1 EVEPNRGHVGEEGRR
16 EERRDGAAARGGA
29 MRDVKREALSVKR
42 GGVALGVVMLG
53 LLCATVTVWAGD
65 LALGDP
71 RQMTFKPVEFTPPE
85 PDRMVLEN
93 GMVVYLLEDHE
104 LPLISMTATM
114 RTGSWLD
121 PADKIGLASLTG
133 SIMRTGGGGG
143 LSSEQVDEELEQFAG
158 DVGISIGRQSG
169 SASLDVLSKDL
180 KRGLQIFA
188 GLIRTPAFEPARVEL
203 AKLQGI
209 EGIRRRQDNPGS
221 IVGREFVKLLYG
233 ADHPTA
239 RESSIESITRITRDD
254 LVVFHR
260 RTIHPNGM
268 MLGVT
273 GDFDKS
279 AMLALLR
286 EVFGDWKKGEV
297 PVLTIADVPQSPTAR
312 PVVRF
317 VNKDTSQTHL
327 RVGHLSIKEQDP
339 DYVALAIAND
349 ILGGSSFRSR
359 LFNDVR
365 TKRGLA
371 YSVGSRLNTGVH
383 DQGVWLMRAETK
395 LPSTQEVITRFVA
408 NMERMRTELVTDSEL
423 AEAKEAYVNS
433 FVFSFASSSAIVGRL
448 VELEYDGLPKDFLQQ
463 LRARVIA
470 LTKDEI
476 LAAAKKHFHPDRL
489 TIVAVGAGEALPKLL
504 SGFGEVK
511 EIKLVPEG

>member
-1 EVEPNRGHVGEEGRR
+1 
-16 EERRDGAAARGGA
+16 
-29 MRDVKREALSVKR
+29 MRDMKRETRNVKRWSFVPCLMIMA
-42 GGVALGVVMLG
+42 VAIPVL
-53 LLCATVTVWAGD
+53 AAWAGD

-71 RQMTFKPVEFTPPE
+71 RQMTFKPVEFIPPE
-85 PDRMVLEN
+85 PDRVVLEN
-93 GMVVYLLEDHE
+93 GTVVYLLEDHE
-104 LPLISMTATM
+104 LPLISMTAIM

-121 PADKIGLASLTG
+121 PADKIGLAAMTG

-203 AKLQGI
+203 AKLQTI

-254 LVVFHR
+254 LVAFHR
-260 RTIHPNGM
+260 KTIHPNGM

-286 EVFGDWKKGEV
+286 EVFGDWKQGEV
-297 PVLTIADVPQSPTAR
+297 PVLTIADVPQSLTAK

-371 YSVGSRLNTGVH
+371 YSVGSRLNSGVH

-448 VELEYDGLPKDFLQQ
+448 IELEYDGLPKDFLQQ

-476 LAAAKKHFHPDRL
+476 LAASKKHFHPERL

-511 EIKLVPEG
+511 EIKLAPEG

>member
-1 EVEPNRGHVGEEGRR
+1 
-16 EERRDGAAARGGA
+16 
-29 MRDVKREALSVKR
+29 MMQVKRNMRNVNRLSVVLCSTIMA
-42 GGVALGVVMLG
+42 VAIPLTA
-53 LLCATVTVWAGD
+53 CAD
-65 LALGDP
+65 NLALGDP

-85 PDRMVLEN
+85 PDRVVLEN

-104 LPLISMTATM
+104 LPLVSITATM
-114 RTGSWLD
+114 RTGGWLD
-121 PADKIGLASLTG
+121 PADKVGLASLTG

-143 LSSEQVDEELEQFAG
+143 LSAEQVDEELEQFAG

-188 GLIRTPAFEPARVEL
+188 GLIRTPAFEPAKVEL
-203 AKLQGI
+203 AKLQSI

-239 RESSIESITRITRDD
+239 RESSIESVTRITRED
-254 LVVFHR
+254 LIAFHKK
-260 RTIHPNGM
+260 TVHPNGM
-268 MLGVT
+268 MVGVT
-273 GDFDKS
+273 GDFEKT

-286 EVFGDWKKGEV
+286 EIFGDWKKGEV
-297 PVLTIADVPQSPTAR
+297 PVLTIAEVPQSQTPK
-312 PVVRF
+312 PVIRF

-339 DYVALAIAND
+339 DYVSLAIAND

-395 LPSTQEVITRFVA
+395 LPSTQEVIARFIA

-463 LRARVIA
+463 LRARVVA
-470 LTKDEI
+470 LTKEEI
-476 LAAAKKHFHPDRL
+476 LAASKKHFHPERL

-511 EIKLVPEG
+511 EVKVAP

>member
-1 EVEPNRGHVGEEGRR
+1 
-16 EERRDGAAARGGA
+16 
-29 MRDVKREALSVKR
+29 MRSVKREPFNVKR
-42 GGVALGVVMLG
+42 GCFILTTMVIAL
-53 LLCATVTVWAGD
+53 TVPVLTAWAGD
-65 LALGDP
+65 PALGDP
-71 RQMTFKPVEFTPPE
+71 RQMTFQPVEFTPPE
-85 PDRMVLEN
+85 PDRVVLEN

-104 LPLISMTATM
+104 LPLVSMTATM

-133 SIMRTGGGGG
+133 SVMRTGGGGG
-143 LSSEQVDEELEQFAG
+143 LSAEQVDEELEQFAG
-158 DVGISIGRQSG
+158 DLGISIGRQSG

-188 GLIRTPAFEPARVEL
+188 GLIRTPTFEPARVEL
-203 AKLQGI
+203 VKLQAI

-233 ADHPTA
+233 EDHPTA
-239 RESSIESITRITRDD
+239 RESSIGSITRITRDD
-254 LVVFHR
+254 LVAFHR
-260 RTIHPNGM
+260 KTIHPNGM

-279 AMLALLR
+279 SMLALLR

-297 PVLTIADVPQSPTAR
+297 PVLTIADVPQSQTAK

-317 VNKDTSQTHL
+317 VNKETSQTHL
-327 RVGHLSIKEQDP
+327 RLGHLSIKEQDP

-371 YSVGSRLNTGVH
+371 YSVGSRLNAGVH

-395 LPSTQEVITRFVA
+395 LPSTQEVIARFVA
-408 NMERMRTELVTDSEL
+408 NMERMRTELVTDNEL

-448 VELEYDGLPKDFLQQ
+448 IELEYDGLPKDFLQQ
-463 LRARVIA
+463 LRARVVA
-470 LTKDEI
+470 LTKEEI
-476 LAAAKKHFHPDRL
+476 LAAAKKHFNPERL
-489 TIVAVGAGEALPKLL
+489 TIVAVGSGEALPKLL

-511 EIKLVPEG
+511 EIKLTPEG

>member
-1 EVEPNRGHVGEEGRR
+1 
-16 EERRDGAAARGGA
+16 
-29 MRDVKREALSVKR
+29 MRNVKRETRNVKR
-42 GGVALGVVMLG
+42 WRFA
-53 LLCATVTVWAGD
+53 LCAMLMAVAIPVLTACAGN

-85 PDRMVLEN
+85 PDRVVLEN
-93 GMVVYLLEDHE
+93 GIIVYLLEDHE
-104 LPLISMTATM
+104 LPLVSITVTM
-114 RTGSWLD
+114 KTGGWLD
-121 PADKIGLASLTG
+121 PADKVGLASLIG
-133 SIMRTGGGGG
+133 SLMRTGGGGG
-143 LSSEQVDEELEQFAG
+143 LSAERVDEELEQFAG
-158 DVGISIGRQSG
+158 DVGISIGRKSG

-188 GLIRTPAFEPARVEL
+188 GLIRTPAFEPAQVEL
-203 AKLQGI
+203 AKLQSI

-221 IVGREFVKLLYG
+221 IVSREFVKLLYG
-233 ADHPTA
+233 AEHPTA
-239 RESSIESITRITRDD
+239 RESSVESIARITRED
-254 LVVFHR
+254 LIAFYR
-260 RTIHPNGM
+260 KTIHPNGM

-286 EVFGDWKKGEV
+286 ETFGDWKPGEG
-297 PVLTIADVPQSPTAR
+297 PVLTIADAPQNQTGK

-327 RVGHLSIKEQDP
+327 RVGHLSIKESDP

-395 LPSTQEVITRFVA
+395 LPSTQEVITRFIA

-448 VELEYDGLPKDFLQQ
+448 VELEYDGLPPDFLQQ
-463 LRARVIA
+463 LRARVVA
-470 LTKDEI
+470 LTKEEI
-476 LAAAKKHFHPDRL
+476 LAAAKKHFNPERL

-504 SGFGEVK
+504 GGFGNLQ
-511 EIKLVPEG
+511 EIKLVPER

>member
-1 EVEPNRGHVGEEGRR
+1 
-16 EERRDGAAARGGA
+16 
-29 MRDVKREALSVKR
+29 MRDVKREARNVKR
-42 GGVALGVVMLG
+42 WGFVLCSIAMAVAIPVLAG
-53 LLCATVTVWAGD
+53 CAGD

-85 PDRMVLEN
+85 PDRVVLEN

-121 PADKIGLASLTG
+121 PAERIGLASLTG
-133 SIMRTGGGGG
+133 SVMRTGGGGG
-143 LSSEQVDEELEQFAG
+143 LSAERVDEELEQFAG

-180 KRGLQIFA
+180 KRGLQILA

-203 AKLQGI
+203 AKLQAI

-221 IVGREFVKLLYG
+221 IVGREFVKLLFG

-239 RESSIESITRITRDD
+239 RESSIESITRVTRDD
-254 LVVFHR
+254 LVAFHR
-260 RTIHPNGM
+260 KTIYPNGL

-286 EVFGDWKKGEV
+286 EVFGDWEKGEV
-297 PVLTIADVPQSPTAR
+297 PVLTIADVPQSPMAK

-317 VNKDTSQTHL
+317 VNKETSQTHL

-371 YSVGSRLNTGVH
+371 YSVGSRLNSGVH

-408 NMERMRTELVTDSEL
+408 NMERMRTELVTDREL

-448 VELEYDGLPKDFLQQ
+448 IELEYDGLPKDFLQQ

-476 LAAAKKHFHPDRL
+476 LAAAKKHFNPERL

-511 EIKLVPEG
+511 EIKLAPEG

>member
-1 EVEPNRGHVGEEGRR
+1 
-16 EERRDGAAARGGA
+16 
-29 MRDVKREALSVKR
+29 MMQVKRNMRNVNRLSAVLCSTIMA
-42 GGVALGVVMLG
+42 VAIPLTA
-53 LLCATVTVWAGD
+53 CAEN
-65 LALGDP
+65 LASGDP

-85 PDRMVLEN
+85 PDRVVLEN

-104 LPLISMTATM
+104 LPLVSITATM
-114 RTGSWLD
+114 RTGGWLD
-121 PADKIGLASLTG
+121 PADKVGLASLTG

-143 LSSEQVDEELEQFAG
+143 LSAEQVDEELEQFAG

-188 GLIRTPAFEPARVEL
+188 GLIRMPAFESAKVEL
-203 AKLQGI
+203 AKLQSI

-239 RESSIESITRITRDD
+239 RESSIESVTRITRED
-254 LVVFHR
+254 LIAFHKK
-260 RTIHPNGM
+260 TVHPNGM
-268 MLGVT
+268 MVGVT
-273 GDFDKS
+273 GDFEKT

-286 EVFGDWKKGEV
+286 DMFGDWKKGDV
-297 PVLTIADVPQSPTAR
+297 PVLTIADVPESQTPK
-312 PVVRF
+312 PVIRF

-339 DYVALAIAND
+339 DYVSLAIAND

-383 DQGVWLMRAETK
+383 EQGVWLMRAETK
-395 LPSTQEVITRFVA
+395 LSSTQEVIARFIA

-463 LRARVIA
+463 LRARVVA
-470 LTKDEI
+470 LTKEEI
-476 LAAAKKHFHPDRL
+476 LAASKKHFHPERL

-511 EIKLVPEG
+511 EVKVAPER

>member
-1 EVEPNRGHVGEEGRR
+1 MRNVARWS
-16 EERRDGAAARGGA
+16 GALCSTIVAVAIPLLAA
-29 MRDVKREALSVKR
+29 
-42 GGVALGVVMLG
+42 
-53 LLCATVTVWAGD
+53 CAGD

-85 PDRMVLEN
+85 PDRVVLEN

-104 LPLISMTATM
+104 LPLVSLTATM
-114 RTGSWLD
+114 RTGSWID
-121 PADKIGLASLTG
+121 PADKIGLASLAG
-133 SIMRTGGGGG
+133 SVMRTGGGGS
-143 LSSEQVDEELEQFAG
+143 LSAEQVDEELEQFAG

-188 GLIRTPAFEPARVEL
+188 GLIRTPAFEAERVEL
-203 AKLQGI
+203 AKLQAI
-209 EGIRRRQDNPGS
+209 EGIRRRQDQPGS

-239 RESSIESITRITRDD
+239 RESSIGSISGITRDD
-254 LVVFHR
+254 VVAFHR
-260 RTIHPNGM
+260 KTIHPNGM

-273 GDFDKS
+273 GDFNKS
-279 AMLALLR
+279 EMLALLR
-286 EVFGDWKKGEV
+286 EVFGDWKQGEV
-297 PVLTIADVPQSPTAR
+297 PVLTIADVPQSPTAK

-327 RVGHLSIKEQDP
+327 RIGHLSIKEQDP

-371 YSVGSRLNTGVH
+371 YSVGSRLNSGVH

-395 LPSTQEVITRFVA
+395 LSSTQEVITRFVA
-408 NMERMRTELVTDSEL
+408 NMERMRTELVTDGEL
-423 AEAKEAYVNS
+423 KEAKEAYVNS
-433 FVFSFASSSAIVGRL
+433 FVFSFSSSSAIVGRL
-448 VELEYDGLPKDFLQQ
+448 VGLEYDGLPKDFLQQ
-463 LRARVIA
+463 LRTRVIA
-470 LTKDEI
+470 LTKGEI
-476 LAAAKKHFHPDRL
+476 LAAAKKHFNPERL

-511 EIKLVPEG
+511 EIKLVPES

>member
-1 EVEPNRGHVGEEGRR
+1 
-16 EERRDGAAARGGA
+16 
-29 MRDVKREALSVKR
+29 MRDVKRETRNVKR
-42 GGVALGVVMLG
+42 WGFVLCSIAMAVAIPVLAG
-53 LLCATVTVWAGD
+53 CAGD

-85 PDRMVLEN
+85 PDRVVLEN
-93 GMVVYLLEDHE
+93 GMIVYFLEDHE

-121 PADKIGLASLTG
+121 PAERIGLASLTG
-133 SIMRTGGGGG
+133 SVMRTGGGGG
-143 LSSEQVDEELEQFAG
+143 LSAERVDEELEQFAG
-158 DVGISIGRQSG
+158 DVGILIGRQSG

-203 AKLQGI
+203 AKLQAI

-221 IVGREFVKLLYG
+221 IVGREFVKLLFG
-233 ADHPTA
+233 SDHPTA
-239 RESSIESITRITRDD
+239 RESSIESITRVTRDD
-254 LVVFHR
+254 LVAFHR
-260 RTIHPNGM
+260 KTIYPNGL

-286 EVFGDWKKGEV
+286 EVFGDWEKGEV
-297 PVLTIADVPQSPTAR
+297 PVLTIADVPQSPMAK

-317 VNKDTSQTHL
+317 VNKETSQTHL

-371 YSVGSRLNTGVH
+371 YSVGSRLNSGVH

-408 NMERMRTELVTDSEL
+408 NMERMRTELVTDREL

-448 VELEYDGLPKDFLQQ
+448 IELEYDGLPKDFLQQ

-470 LTKDEI
+470 LTKEEI
-476 LAAAKKHFHPDRL
+476 LAAAKKHFHPERL
-489 TIVAVGAGEALPKLL
+489 TIVAVGAGEALQKLL

-511 EIKLVPEG
+511 EIKLAPEG

>member
-1 EVEPNRGHVGEEGRR
+1 MRHVRR
-16 EERRDGAAARGGA
+16 A
-29 MRDVKREALSVKR
+29 MRNVTRWSVVLCSTI
-42 GGVALGVVMLG
+42 VATAIPVLTA
-53 LLCATVTVWAGD
+53 CAGN
-65 LALGDP
+65 LAVGDP
-71 RQMTFKPVEFTPPE
+71 RQMTFPPVEFTPPE
-85 PDRMVLEN
+85 PDRVVLEN
-93 GMVVYLLEDHE
+93 GMIIYFLEDHE
-104 LPLISMTATM
+104 LPLVSVTATM

-121 PADKIGLASLTG
+121 PVEKIGLASLTG
-133 SIMRTGGGGG
+133 SVMRTGGGGG
-143 LSSEQVDEELEQFAG
+143 LSSKQVDEELEQFAG
-158 DVGISIGRQSG
+158 EVNISIGRQSG
-169 SASLDVLSKDL
+169 SASLDVLSKDV

-188 GLIRTPAFEPARVEL
+188 GLIRTPAFEPARAEL
-203 AKLQGI
+203 AKLQAI
-209 EGIRRRQDNPGS
+209 EGIRRRQDSPGS
-221 IVGREFVKLLYG
+221 IVGREFLKLLYG

-239 RESSIESITRITRDD
+239 RESDIASITRITRDD
-254 LVVFHR
+254 LVAFHR
-260 RTIHPNGM
+260 KTIYPNGL

-286 EVFGDWKKGEV
+286 EVFGDWKRGEV
-297 PVLTIADVPQSPTAR
+297 PVLTIPDVPQSQTAK

-327 RVGHLSIKEQDP
+327 RIGHLSIKENDP

-365 TKRGLA
+365 TKQGLA
-371 YSVGSRLNTGVH
+371 YSVGSRLNTGMH

-395 LPSTQEVITRFVA
+395 LPSTQEVITRFIA
-408 NMERMRTELVTDSEL
+408 NMERMRTELVTDNEL

-433 FVFSFASSSAIVGRL
+433 FVFSFASSSAIVGRMIT
-448 VELEYDGLPKDFLQQ
+448 LEYDGLPKDFLQQ

-470 LTKDEI
+470 LTKEEI
-476 LAAAKKHFHPDRL
+476 FAAAKKHFNPERL

-511 EIKLVPEG
+511 EIKLAPES

>member
-1 EVEPNRGHVGEEGRR
+1 
-16 EERRDGAAARGGA
+16 
-29 MRDVKREALSVKR
+29 MRDMKRETRNVKRWSFVPCLMIMA
-42 GGVALGVVMLG
+42 VAIPVL
-53 LLCATVTVWAGD
+53 AAWAGD

-71 RQMTFKPVEFTPPE
+71 RQMTFKPVEFIPPE
-85 PDRMVLEN
+85 PYRVVLEN
-93 GMVVYLLEDHE
+93 GTVVYLLEDHE
-104 LPLISMTATM
+104 LPLISMTAIM

-121 PADKIGLASLTG
+121 PADKIGLAAMTG

-203 AKLQGI
+203 AKLQTI

-254 LVVFHR
+254 LVAFHLK
-260 RTIHPNGM
+260 TIHPNGM
-268 MLGVT
+268 TLGVT

-286 EVFGDWKKGEV
+286 EVFGDWKQGEV
-297 PVLTIADVPQSPTAR
+297 PVLTIADVPQSLTAK

-327 RVGHLSIKEQDP
+327 RIGHLSIKEQDP

-371 YSVGSRLNTGVH
+371 YSVGSRLNSGVH

-448 VELEYDGLPKDFLQQ
+448 IELEYDGLPKDFLQQ

-470 LTKDEI
+470 LTKEEI
-476 LAAAKKHFHPDRL
+476 LAASKKHFHPERL

-504 SGFGEVK
+504 SGFGDVK
-511 EIKLVPEG
+511 EITLASEN

>member
-1 EVEPNRGHVGEEGRR
+1 MMNVRKHVRGEGLGVRR
-16 EERRDGAAARGGA
+16 SS
-29 MRDVKREALSVKR
+29 MVVCLLIISILLPALS
-42 GGVALGVVMLG
+42 A
-53 LLCATVTVWAGD
+53 CAAEM
-65 LALGDP
+65 ALGDP
-71 RQMTFKPVEFTPPE
+71 RQMTFKTVEFTPPDA
-85 PDRMVLEN
+85 DRVVLKN

-104 LPLISMTATM
+104 LPLVSMTATI

-121 PADKIGLASLTG
+121 PAEKIGLASLTG
-133 SIMRTGGGGG
+133 SIMRSGGGGG
-143 LSSEQVDEELEQFAG
+143 LSAERVDEDLEQFAG
-158 DVGISIGRQSG
+158 AIGISIGRQSG

-203 AKLQGI
+203 AKLQAI

-221 IVGREFVKLLYG
+221 IAGREFGKLLYG
-233 ADHPTA
+233 ADHSSA
-239 RESSIESITRITRDD
+239 RESSIQSITRITRDD
-254 LVVFHR
+254 LAAFHR
-260 RTIHPNGM
+260 KTIHPNGM

-279 AMLALLR
+279 AILALLR
-286 EVFGDWKKGEV
+286 EVFGDWEKGEV
-297 PVLTIADVPQSPTAR
+297 PVLTIADVPQSQVPK

-327 RVGHLSIKEQDP
+327 RIGHLSIKEQDP

-371 YSVGSRLNTGVH
+371 YSVGSRLNSGVH
-383 DQGVWLMRAETK
+383 DQGIWLMRAETK
-395 LPSTQEVITRFVA
+395 LPSTQEVTARFVA

-433 FVFSFASSSAIVGRL
+433 FVFSFASSTAIVGRL
-448 VELEYDGLPKDFLQQ
+448 MELEYDGLPKDFLQQ

-470 LTKDEI
+470 LTKEEI
-476 LAAAKKHFHPDRL
+476 LAAAKKHFNPERL
-489 TIVAVGAGEALPKLL
+489 TILAIGSGEALPKLL

-511 EIKLVPEG
+511 EIKLAPEG

>member
-1 EVEPNRGHVGEEGRR
+1 
-16 EERRDGAAARGGA
+16 
-29 MRDVKREALSVKR
+29 MRDVKRETRNVKR
-42 GGVALGVVMLG
+42 WSFVLCSMIMAVAVPVL
-53 LLCATVTVWAGD
+53 TVWAGD
-65 LALGDP
+65 LALDDP
-71 RQMTFKPVEFTPPE
+71 RQMTFKPVEFIPPE
-85 PDRMVLEN
+85 PDRVVLEN
-93 GMVVYLLEDHE
+93 GTVVYLLEDHE

-121 PADKIGLASLTG
+121 PADKIGLAAMTG

-203 AKLQGI
+203 AKLQAI

-254 LVVFHR
+254 LVAFHR
-260 RTIHPNGM
+260 KTIHPNGM

-286 EVFGDWKKGEV
+286 EVFGDWKQGEV
-297 PVLTIADVPQSPTAR
+297 PVLTIADAPKSPTAK

-371 YSVGSRLNTGVH
+371 YSVGSRLNSGVH

-448 VELEYDGLPKDFLQQ
+448 IELEYDGLPKDFLQQ

-470 LTKDEI
+470 LTKEEI
-476 LAAAKKHFHPDRL
+476 LAASKKHFHPERL

-504 SGFGEVK
+504 SGFGDVK
-511 EIKLVPEG
+511 EIKLAPES

>member
-1 EVEPNRGHVGEEGRR
+1 MRG
-16 EERRDGAAARGGA
+16 
-29 MRDVKREALSVKR
+29 VKRETRNVKR
-42 GGVALGVVMLG
+42 WGFVLCSMIIALTVPMLAA
-53 LLCATVTVWAGD
+53 CAGD

-71 RQMTFKPVEFTPPE
+71 RQMTFKPVEFIPPE
-85 PDRMVLEN
+85 PDRVVLEN
-93 GMVVYLLEDHE
+93 GMVVYLLQDHE

-133 SIMRTGGGGG
+133 SIMRTGGGGS

-158 DVGISIGRQSG
+158 DVDISIGRQSG

-203 AKLQGI
+203 AKLQAI
-209 EGIRRRQDNPGS
+209 EGIRRRQDHPGS

-254 LVVFHR
+254 LVAFHR
-260 RTIHPNGM
+260 KTVHPNGM
-268 MLGVT
+268 MVGVT
-273 GDFDKS
+273 GDFDKP

-286 EVFGDWKKGEV
+286 EVFGDWKQGEV
-297 PVLTIADVPQSPTAR
+297 PELTIADVPQNPTAKS
-312 PVVRF
+312 VVRF
-317 VNKDTSQTHL
+317 VNKEISQTHL
-327 RVGHLSIKEQDP
+327 RIGHLSIKEQDP

-371 YSVGSRLNTGVH
+371 YSVGSRLNSGVH

-408 NMERMRTELVTDSEL
+408 NLERMRTELVTDSEL

-448 VELEYDGLPKDFLQQ
+448 IELEYDGLPKDFLQQ

-470 LTKDEI
+470 LTKEEI
-476 LAAAKKHFHPDRL
+476 LTAAKTHFHPERL

-511 EIKLVPEG
+511 EIRLAP

>member
-1 EVEPNRGHVGEEGRR
+1 MMN
-16 EERRDGAAARGGA
+16 
-29 MRDVKREALSVKR
+29 VKREALGMKR
-42 GGVALGVVMLG
+42 GFVALGMLAMMM
-53 LLCATVTVWAGD
+53 LVPLTSACTGD
-65 LALGDP
+65 RALGDP

-85 PDRMVLEN
+85 PDRVVFEN

-104 LPLISMTATM
+104 LPLVNMTATI

-121 PADKIGLASLTG
+121 PADKIGLAVLTG
-133 SIMRTGGGGG
+133 SVMRTGGGGG
-143 LSSEQVDEELEQFAG
+143 LSAEQVDEELEQFAG
-158 DVGISIGRQSG
+158 GLSVSIGRQSG

-188 GLIRTPAFEPARVEL
+188 GLIRTPVFEPARVEL
-203 AKLQGI
+203 AKLQTI
-209 EGIRRRQDNPGS
+209 EGIRRRQDNPGA

-233 ADHPTA
+233 EDHPTA
-239 RESSIESITRITRDD
+239 RESSIGSITRITRDD
-254 LVVFHR
+254 LLAFHR
-260 RTIHPNGM
+260 KTIHPNGM

-286 EVFGDWKKGEV
+286 DVFGDWKKGEV
-297 PVLTIADVPQSPTAR
+297 PVLAIADVPQSATAK

-317 VNKDTSQTHL
+317 VNKETSQTHL
-327 RVGHLSIKEQDP
+327 RLGHLSIKEQDP

-371 YSVGSRLNTGVH
+371 YSVGSRLNSGVH

-395 LPSTQEVITRFVA
+395 LPSTQEVIARFVA

-448 VELEYDGLPKDFLQQ
+448 IGLEYDGLPKDFLQQ

-470 LTKDEI
+470 LTKEEI
-476 LAAAKKHFHPDRL
+476 LAAAKKHFNPERL
-489 TIVAVGAGEALPKLL
+489 TIVAVGSGEALPKLL

-511 EIKLVPEG
+511 EIKLAPES